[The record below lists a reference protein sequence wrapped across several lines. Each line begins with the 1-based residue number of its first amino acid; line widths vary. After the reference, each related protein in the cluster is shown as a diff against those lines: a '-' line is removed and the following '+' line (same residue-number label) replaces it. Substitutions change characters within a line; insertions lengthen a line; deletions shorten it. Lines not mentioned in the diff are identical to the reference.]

1 MSAKQISQ
9 HADLVAGAG
18 FSRESRPGRRVRRQT
33 RRRKRMLVAWA
44 FMLPFFLVNFIVV
57 LGPSLSTFYYA
68 FTDWSGVGP
77 ARFIGLANFVQLLH
91 DADFHQAVIYN
102 LLWVA
107 MFLTV
112 PIALGLFG
120 AFLLSQIRRFQL
132 LFRAIYFIPYILASV
147 VNAAIWQQLLD
158 PQQGL
163 AYELDRLG
171 IHWLDNVYFL
181 GDRKLALASVAF
193 VDNWHFWGFLV
204 VIFLA
209 AMQSIDTELY
219 NAARVDG
226 AGRWRQFCHVTLPGI
241 RSVLGLALLLVT
253 VWSLLVFEYPFIMT
267 QGGPAGAT
275 QVMTILLYKNAFAL
289 NQPGY
294 AAAMGLCVSLLAM
307 VVALI
312 FVFLRRKGL
321 EN

>member
-1 MSAKQISQ
+1 MAAKELSRR
-9 HADLVAGAG
+9 AALAAGAG
-18 FSRESRPGRRVRRQT
+18 FSSESRAGRRASRRT
-33 RRRKRMLVAWA
+33 RRRKYGLIAWA
-44 FMLPFFLVNFIVV
+44 FMLPFFLVNFVVV

-77 ARFIGLANFVQLLH
+77 AHFIGLANFVQLFH

-102 LLWVA
+102 LLWVG

-112 PIALGLFG
+112 PIALGLLG
-120 AFLLSQIRRFQL
+120 AFLLSQIRHFQL
-132 LFRAIYFIPYILASV
+132 LFRAIYFIPYIIASV
-147 VNAAIWQQLLD
+147 VNAAVWQQLLD

-163 AYELDRLG
+163 AFALDRLG

-181 GDRKLALASVAF
+181 GDKKLALASVAF

-209 AMQSIDTELY
+209 AMQSIDAELY

-226 AGRWRQFCHVTLPGI
+226 ASGWRQFYHITLPGI
-241 RSVLGLALLLVT
+241 RSTLGLALLLVT

-275 QVMTILLYKNAFAL
+275 QVMTILLYKDAFAL
-289 NQPGY
+289 NEPGY
-294 AAAMGLCVSLLAM
+294 AAAMGLCISLLAI

-312 FVFLRRKGL
+312 FVILRRKGW

>member
-1 MSAKQISQ
+1 MSAKQFAQ
-9 HADLVAGAG
+9 HSSLPTGAG
-18 FSRESRPGRRVRRQT
+18 FSSESRARSRARRDA
-33 RRRKRMLVAWA
+33 RRRRYRLLAWA
-44 FMLPFFLVNFIVV
+44 FMLPFFLVNFVV
-57 LGPSLSTFYYA
+57 ILGPSLSTFYYA

-77 ARFIGLANFVQLLH
+77 AHFIGLANFVQLFH

-112 PIALGLFG
+112 PIAMGLLG
-120 AFLLSQIRRFQL
+120 AFLLSQIKRFQL
-132 LFRAIYFIPYILASV
+132 LFRALYFIPYVTASV
-147 VNAAIWQQLLD
+147 VNAAVWQQLLD

-163 AYELDRLG
+163 AFELDRLG

-181 GDRKLALASVAF
+181 GDKKLALASVAF

-209 AMQSIDTELY
+209 AMQSIDSELY
-219 NAARVDG
+219 SAAMVDG
-226 AGRWRQFCHVTLPGI
+226 ATRWRQFYHITLPGI
-241 RSVLGLALLLVT
+241 RSILGLALLLVT

-275 QVMTILLYKNAFAL
+275 QVMTILLYKDAFAL
-289 NQPGY
+289 NEPGY
-294 AAAMGLCVSLLAM
+294 AAAMGLCVSLLAT

-312 FVFLRRKGL
+312 FVLLRRKGL
-321 EN
+321 EK

>member
-1 MSAKQISQ
+1 MSAKQFAQ
-9 HADLVAGAG
+9 HSSLPTSAG
-18 FSRESRPGRRVRRQT
+18 FSSEPRARSRVKRYT
-33 RRRKRMLVAWA
+33 RRRKYRLIAWA
-44 FMLPFFLVNFIVV
+44 FMLPFFLVNFVV
-57 LGPSLSTFYYA
+57 ILGPSLSTFYYA

-77 ARFIGLANFVQLLH
+77 AHFIGLANFEQLLH

-102 LLWVA
+102 LLWVG

-112 PIALGLFG
+112 PIAMGLLG
-120 AFLLSQIRRFQL
+120 AFLLAQIKHFQL
-132 LFRAIYFIPYILASV
+132 LFRAIYFIPYVTASV
-147 VNAAIWQQLLD
+147 VNAAVWQQLLD

-163 AYELDRLG
+163 AFELDRLG

-181 GDRKLALASVAF
+181 GDKKLALASVAF

-209 AMQSIDTELY
+209 AMQSIDAELY
-219 NAARVDG
+219 NAAMVDG
-226 AGRWRQFCHVTLPGI
+226 ANRWRQFYHITLPGI

-275 QVMTILLYKNAFAL
+275 QVMTILLYKDAFAL
-289 NQPGY
+289 NEPGY
-294 AAAMGLCVSLLAM
+294 AAAMGLCVSLLAT

-312 FVFLRRKGL
+312 FVVLRRKGL
-321 EN
+321 EK